1 MAASPPIP
9 ITILT
14 GFLGAGKT
22 TLLLNLLPQLPP
34 PPETRLCL
42 LKNEFGSVAV
52 DSRLFA
58 SASTTPSAQATPAVT
73 TPGSPRAATPA
84 TPRVSPVAGVQE
96 LLNGCICCNLVGQL
110 GDALEHLRNTY
121 NPTRI
126 VIETSGSAFPATLA
140 MEVNRLSTLSASG
153 AVGSAPKYFLDGTIL
168 VVDCENFKGYED
180 TSYTAKLQA
189 AYTDLVV
196 LNKWEDVGE
205 RRVEDVVD
213 SIMGVCEDVPVVRS
227 RRGWVDREVLLGVD
241 KGQRGLLD
249 PKEHIGGEGCGAVC
263 TQTGEGEGHKHVH
276 KYGEKHMDEVDV
288 LSVRLPK
295 AQGNGYL
302 DYAALDKLLT
312 TAPKDEVYRIKALF
326 KLSKA
331 PPKPPV
337 AGAQGV
343 VVADENQDGGWFIL
357 NWAFRRWAV
366 TRVEHEDNEG
376 DVCDLTVVLAQ
387 GEGRRWKKKLEAGAF
402 VVREGDGSE
411 GLMVEIVE

>member
-1 MAASPPIP
+1 MTVSPPIP

-22 TLLLNLLPQLPP
+22 TLLLNLLPQLPA

-58 SASTTPSAQATPAVT
+58 SASATPSAQATPADT
-73 TPGSPRAATPA
+73 TPGSPRTATPA
-84 TPRVSPVAGVQE
+84 LPGVSPVAGVQE

-140 MEVNRLSTLSASG
+140 MEVNRLSTLSASSV
-153 AVGSAPKYFLDGTIL
+153 AGSAPKYFLDGTIL

-196 LNKWEDVGE
+196 LNKWEDVDE
-205 RRVEDVVD
+205 RKVEDVVD
-213 SIMGVCEDVPVVRS
+213 SIRGG
-227 RRGWVDREVLLGVD
+227 GWVDREVLLGVD
-241 KGQRGLLD
+241 RGQRGLLD
-249 PKEHIGGEGCGAVC
+249 PKEHIGGEVCGALC
-263 TQTGEGEGHKHVH
+263 TQTVEGHKHEH
-276 KYGEKHMDEVDV
+276 KHGEEHMDEVDV
-288 LSVRLPK
+288 LSVRLPR
-295 AQGNGYL
+295 AQGGEYL
-302 DYAALDKLLT
+302 DYAVLEKLLT
-312 TAPKDEVYRIKALF
+312 TAPKDEVYRIKSLF

-337 AGAQGV
+337 AGAQVGIV
-343 VVADENQDGGWFIL
+343 VWDENQEGGWFIL
-357 NWAFRRWAV
+357 NWAFSRWTV
-366 TRVEHEDNEG
+366 TRVEHEDDG
-376 DVCDLTVVLAQ
+376 GIVCGLTVVLAQ
-387 GEGRRWKKKLEAGAF
+387 GEGKRWKKKIEGGRF
-402 VVREGDGSE
+402 VVREGGGSE
-411 GLMVEIVE
+411 GLVVEIVE

>member
-1 MAASPPIP
+1 M
-9 ITILT
+9 
-14 GFLGAGKT
+14 
-22 TLLLNLLPQLPP
+22 
-34 PPETRLCL
+34 
-42 LKNEFGSVAV
+42 
-52 DSRLFA
+52 
-58 SASTTPSAQATPAVT
+58 
-73 TPGSPRAATPA
+73 
-84 TPRVSPVAGVQE
+84 SPVAGVQE

-153 AVGSAPKYFLDGTIL
+153 VAGSAPKYFLDGTIL

-196 LNKWEDVGE
+196 LNKWEDVDE

-213 SIMGVCEDVPVVRS
+213 SIRGVCEDVPVVRS

-241 KGQRGLLD
+241 RGQRGLLD

-263 TQTGEGEGHKHVH
+263 TQTGEGHRHEHKH
-276 KYGEKHMDEVDV
+276 GEKHMDEVDV
-288 LSVRLPK
+288 LSIRLPR
-295 AQGNGYL
+295 AQRDGYL
-302 DYAALDKLLT
+302 DYVVLEKLLT
-312 TAPKDEVYRIKALF
+312 TAPKDEVYRIKALL

-337 AGAQGV
+337 AGAQVGIV
-343 VVADENQDGGWFIL
+343 VTDGNQEGGWFIL
-357 NWAFRRWAV
+357 NWAFRRWTV
-366 TRVEHEDNEG
+366 TRVEHGDDGG

-387 GEGRRWKKKLEAGAF
+387 GEGRRWKKKIEGGGF
-402 VVREGDGSE
+402 VVREGSGSE
-411 GLMVEIVE
+411 GLVVEIVE